1 MSRVPLSWA
10 MPSASIHLSLAS
22 RDYAAP
28 AASPP
33 KLSGRS
39 KSGRSTIRK
48 PASWPCATRPTI
60 RRAIGTRSPP
70 SISWSRLARWRRGF
84 GIGMSSVPRIPPR
97 APLPPRRCSRPV
109 VGRHHDVERSCLGGY
124 SSVIHVDGTVCRIG
138 SSRRSDSRGASRYS
152 MLIASAAVVLP
163 GLALSEDAFEP
174 VHCEHRTLAG
184 WVIEPDASAHR
195 RRRQGRPLLLRTGP
209 AEHDWIR
216 ELPAIARNGDG
227 DALTTGWFLTRR
239 QHVAA
244 LTLPEGGSHAW

>member
-10 MPSASIHLSLAS
+10 MPSASIRLNLAS
-22 RDYAAP
+22 RDYAGP
-28 AASPP
+28 AASPA

-60 RRAIGTRSPP
+60 RRAIGTRSPR

-84 GIGMSSVPRIPPR
+84 GIGMSSVPRIP
-97 APLPPRRCSRPV
+97 
-109 VGRHHDVERSCLGGY
+109 
-124 SSVIHVDGTVCRIG
+124 
-138 SSRRSDSRGASRYS
+138 RRSDSRGASGYS
-152 MLIASAAVVLP
+152 MLIASAAVVVP
-163 GLALSEDAFEP
+163 GLAHAEDAFEP

-184 WVIEPDASAHR
+184 WVIGPDASAHR

-209 AEHDWIR
+209 AERDWIR

-227 DALTTGWFLTRR
+227 DALTTGWFLIRR

-244 LTLPEGGSHAW
+244 LTLPEDGSHAW